1 MREQPNEEEQVRDER
16 SQNQKRILNYTVQK
30 TVWLLHVTHSYI
42 CPLCNQ
48 CLFLRFA
55 LFFLMLEVA
64 LVRAAYVEV
73 VAHLDLSQGVQ
84 ELVVAVGEHVQLVAC
99 VSLSLLLGLREA
111 GLVSRCQFNV
121 YLHILQMKK
130 VTKIRNM
137 GKKLLSCYTCN
148 RPLWTHLKVPLN
160 SWIWIEGRWN
170 GFKM

>member
-1 MREQPNEEEQVRDER
+1 
-16 SQNQKRILNYTVQK
+16 
-30 TVWLLHVTHSYI
+30 
-42 CPLCNQ
+42 
-48 CLFLRFA
+48 
-55 LFFLMLEVA
+55 MLEVA

-73 VAHLDLSQGVQ
+73 VSHLDLSQGVQ

-137 GKKLLSCYTCN
+137 GKKLLSCN
-148 RPLWTHLKVPLN
+148 RPL
-160 SWIWIEGRWN
+160 
-170 GFKM
+170 